1 MWKEMTCSG
10 GGGGKPDFGSALA
23 VGNSRNTEPFLTY
36 SSKISNLFARDEM
49 DEITQGLISVM
60 KRELPRHPPTFDNLY
75 EYFISR
81 SRKNLHVVLCFSPV
95 SFYFSYFYVGGVTSL
110 NVLSSPSLMRWFAQK
125 WTLVTSWLP
134 PISTDQNHTKE
145 WKLSVLISNYCIP
158 YNFDYLETEIIYF
171 KGFGDI
177 VFSSFSSNVF
187 IPSRMSLM

>member
-1 MWKEMTCSG
+1 MGVGGNG
-10 GGGGKPDFGSALA
+10 GGPDFGSALA
-23 VGNSRNTEPFLTY
+23 VGNSQHTEPFLAY

-95 SFYFSYFYVGGVTSL
+95 SFSLQYLYVGGATSL
-110 NVLSSPSLMRWFAQK
+110 NALSLPSLKRWFVQK
-125 WTLVTSWLP
+125 WTLVTSSPP

-145 WKLSVLISNYCIP
+145 WKLSILISSYCIS
-158 YNFDYLETEIIYF
+158 YHFDCLETEINLF
-171 KGFGDI
+171 
-177 VFSSFSSNVF
+177 
-187 IPSRMSLM
+187 

>member
-1 MWKEMTCSG
+1 MWWWGWGEWGRTRLWQCVG
-10 GGGGKPDFGSALA
+10 
-23 VGNSRNTEPFLTY
+23 VGNSQNTEPFLAC

-95 SFYFSYFYVGGVTSL
+95 SFYFSYFHVGGITSL

-125 WTLVTSWLP
+125 WTLVTSLLP

-145 WKLSVLISNYCIP
+145 WKLSILVRNYCIP
-158 YNFDYLETEIIYF
+158 YNFDCLETEIIWF
-171 KGFGDI
+171 
-177 VFSSFSSNVF
+177 
-187 IPSRMSLM
+187 